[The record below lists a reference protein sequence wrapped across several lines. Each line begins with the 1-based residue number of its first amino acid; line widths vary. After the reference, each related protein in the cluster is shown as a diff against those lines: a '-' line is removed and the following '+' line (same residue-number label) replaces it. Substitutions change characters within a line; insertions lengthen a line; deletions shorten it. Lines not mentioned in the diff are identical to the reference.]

1 MDRDALGHVP
11 VYIQN
16 ISGILRVLV
25 CMKESVGG
33 CSLCVCVYE
42 GTSDRFTCIWVW

>member
-16 ISGILRVLV
+16 ISGILCVLV

-42 GTSDRFTCIWVW
+42 GTSD